1 MIPGFERFVAIDVE
15 TTGLEK
21 DARIIEIA
29 LVAVNDG
36 KVVDHFQSFVRPPEA
51 IPREITQ
58 LTGITNRMVADAPVW
73 KDIEDEVLAFIDDR
87 LLVAHNA
94 EFDRSRLIYEVGRT
108 LSNDWLDT
116 HDLAKL
122 FLPNLTSYKLVAIAS
137 HLNIE
142 DSAHHRAY
150 NDALVCAAV
159 AVRLL
164 ANAHRIDPFTLSDMA
179 ALFADKRGALPRL
192 LNALCDQSSRTD
204 EPIDDDDWLASE
216 DELTSEPALSFED
229 ASDFFEPGGILSQN
243 FPQYEPRP
251 QQQEMLEAICR
262 AFKKERHCIVEA
274 GTGTGKSFA
283 YLIPALLW
291 GYEHNTRV
299 VVSTATI
306 ALQEQLYQSDIPF
319 LRKLLDYPFAATI
332 TKGRTNYL
340 CKRRF
345 VNAIRQAETLTWNE
359 RLFYA
364 SLIYWQTFD
373 DSGDREHLNLNKME
387 NQFWLSIAATSD
399 TCFGN
404 RCPAYRDCFYFGN
417 KRQAENSQLIIVNH
431 SLLLQDARL
440 DGGVLPSHDHVI
452 IDEAH
457 HLENEASRQFTDE
470 LDFELVRKS
479 LVAMTRSA
487 GLFKRIQSQSGKSTE
502 LAFDYPEIER
512 TLSQAHKECNEA
524 VDQLSSLINTACELP
539 ELANIGER
547 RITDKVRRSDWWL
560 MLADTLTRLLNQLR
574 TVVLHLNRL
583 LARIRDADDL
593 EAVARELHFATE
605 GIEKATALLEQF
617 LSGSDEDFVY
627 WAKSHRAGWGNNLM
641 FYAARIDI
649 MPLLRDKLFS
659 QHSSV
664 ILTSATLAIN
674 HDLDYTAKKYLLD
687 ADEYEAC
694 VCESPFHHDTQSL
707 IAIPTDHPDYSKV
720 SDIAYSQNVANDLAQ
735 LIPAVNGDM
744 LVLFTSYAMLN
755 RVYFMLKKNRDLRNC
770 TILGHGQDGSRS
782 SIIERMQKERHTV
795 VLGAASFWEGVDVPG
810 EHLRTVVIVK
820 LPFAPPSQPLES
832 ARAERLQAAGKNAFA
847 HLSLP
852 QAILRFRQGCGRL
865 LRSAQDWGAIVILDN
880 RVISKSYGKQF
891 IGSLPKQPVIKNDI
905 PMIAHEL
912 QSFMSQQNKKRT

>member
-21 DARIIEIA
+21 DAHIIEIA
-29 LVAVNDG
+29 LVAVNEG
-36 KVVDHFQSFVRPPEA
+36 KVIDRFQSFVRPPEA

-73 KDIEDEVLAFIDDR
+73 SDIEDEVLAFIDDR
-87 LLVAHNA
+87 LLVAHNV
-94 EFDRSRLIYEVGRT
+94 EFDRSRLAFEIGHQ
-108 LSNDWLDT
+108 LPNDWLDT

-122 FLPNLTSYKLVAIAS
+122 FLPALTSYKLVAIAS

-164 ANAHRIDPFTLSDMA
+164 ANAHRIDPFTLSDMYT
-179 ALFADKRGALPRL
+179 LFADKSGALPRL
-192 LNALCDQSSRTD
+192 LKALCDESTGASDFPEEDLFESD
-204 EPIDDDDWLASE
+204 EIYG
-216 DELTSEPALSFED
+216 SEPALSFEQ
-229 ASDFFEPGGILSQN
+229 AADFFEPDGLLAQN
-243 FPQYEPRP
+243 FSQYEPRP
-251 QQQEMLEAICR
+251 QQQEMLGAICH
-262 AFKKERHCIVEA
+262 AFENVRHCIVEA

-319 LRKLLDYPFAATI
+319 LSRLLNFPFAATI

-345 VNAIRQAETLTWNE
+345 ANAIKQAETLTWNE

-364 SLIYWQTFD
+364 SLIYWQTLD

-417 KRQAENSQLIIVNH
+417 KRKAENSHLIIVNH

-440 DGGVLPSHDHVI
+440 DGGVLPTHDHVI

-502 LAFDYPEIER
+502 LSFDYPEIER
-512 TLSQAHKECNEA
+512 TLSQTHKECSEA
-524 VDQLSSLINTACELP
+524 VDQLAVLIDTACKLP

-547 RITDKVRRSDWWL
+547 RITEKVRRSDWWIN
-560 MLADTLTRLLNQLR
+560 LADILTRILNQLR
-574 TVVLHLNRL
+574 TVVLHLNKL
-583 LARIRDADDL
+583 LTRIRDADDL

-605 GIEKATALLEQF
+605 GIEHSCLMLERF
-617 LSGSDEDFVY
+617 LAGTDDEFVY
-627 WAKSHRAGWGNNLM
+627 WAKSHRAGWGNNLL
-641 FYAARIDI
+641 FYAAYIDI
-649 MPLLRDKLFS
+649 MPLLQEKLFT
-659 QHSSV
+659 QNDSV

-674 HDLDYTAKKYLLD
+674 HDLDYTAKKYLLET
-687 ADEYEAC
+687 DEYEAC
-694 VCESPFHHDTQSL
+694 VCESPFDHQKQSL

-720 SDIAYSQNVANDLAQ
+720 SDITYSQNVANDLAQ

-755 RVYFMLKKNRDLRNC
+755 RVYFMLKKNRDLRNY

-810 EHLRTVVIVK
+810 EHLRTVVIAK

-832 ARAERLQAAGKNAFA
+832 ARAELLQAEGKNAFA

-880 RVISKSYGKQF
+880 RVISKNYGKQF

-905 PMIAHEL
+905 PMISHEL
-912 QSFMSQQNKKRT
+912 QNFMANHDSKTS